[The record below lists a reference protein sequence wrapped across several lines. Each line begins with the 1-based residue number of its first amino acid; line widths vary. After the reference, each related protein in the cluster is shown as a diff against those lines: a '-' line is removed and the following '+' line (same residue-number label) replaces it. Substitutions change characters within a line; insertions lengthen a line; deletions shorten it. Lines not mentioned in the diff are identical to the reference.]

1 MNIFVSFFKNLLHNM
16 LQIFSF
22 GRKTISNTLSVC
34 IKTNTGNTINVDLDP
49 KCRIINVKQ
58 MVATELGLR
67 ADELKIIFAGK
78 ELSNNTLIEVDL
90 TIANECFF
98 LNKKYMLSGM

>member
-1 MNIFVSFFKNLLHNM
+1 M

-22 GRKTISNTLSVC
+22 GRKTITNTLSVC

-49 KCRIINVKQ
+49 KWHIGNVKQ
-58 MVATELGLR
+58 LVADELGLR

-78 ELSNNTLIEVDL
+78 ELSNNTLIEVGVDMDDKL
-90 TIANECFF
+90 
-98 LNKKYMLSGM
+98 LNIFILLQIGVRSGSTQYFACC

>member
-1 MNIFVSFFKNLLHNM
+1 M

-22 GRKTISNTLSVC
+22 GRKTITNTLSVC

-49 KCRIINVKQ
+49 KWHIGNVKKL
-58 MVATELGLR
+58 VADELGLR

-78 ELSNNTLIEVDL
+78 ELSNNTLIEVCQHL
-90 TIANECFF
+90 KKILQFYSIGFCF
-98 LNKKYMLSGM
+98 